1 MISCPCCSAEMR
13 PSDAEIVDEGYSVE
27 VVIRCGECE
36 SPDAWRS
43 AFIGPDKFYSAEDQ
57 GASQEGGDV

>member
-1 MISCPCCSAEMR
+1 MR